1 MDAVRRQIATRF
13 IENRDRPW
21 NAVSE
26 QLGFSGLSAFLRW
39 FFEIASVAVCRLGVS
54 PTLASTSGG
63 KSARKAVSGLFAMP
77 ARNVFALGWFN
88 LCIEDGAMEQH

>member
-63 KSARKAVSGLFAMP
+63 KIRPQSCQWAFRNASA
-77 ARNVFALGWFN
+77 
-88 LCIEDGAMEQH
+88 